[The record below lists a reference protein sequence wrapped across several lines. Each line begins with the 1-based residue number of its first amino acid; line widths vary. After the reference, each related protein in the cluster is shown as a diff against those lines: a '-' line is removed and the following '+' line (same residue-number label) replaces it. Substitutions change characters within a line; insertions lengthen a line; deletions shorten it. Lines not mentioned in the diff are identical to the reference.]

1 MKRAVGS
8 LVFPLLLLPG
18 CMVGPNYQRPEIA
31 MPTQFVETVEPT
43 ISSEDPLCD
52 WWKRLNDPLLD
63 ALIAEAVES
72 NYDIRL
78 AIERIGEARAQFRIA
93 RSQQAPEFD
102 IDGIATR
109 SRISPNLFPIPS
121 GSAPLFPVYLNFF
134 DLDFDAIWELDFF
147 GKFRRGKRAARYQW
161 EATKEDAQA
170 VLITSLGEVARNY
183 VVIRSLQQQIH
194 ILQQKIITD
203 KEELALSQAL
213 FVCGLASEIQ
223 VETLLAR
230 LESDRAMLPTLDSS
244 LKQTI
249 FALALLLGKQPE
261 SLIEQFTEAA
271 PVPLCIDQVPIGL
284 PSDLLRRRPDIRAA
298 ERRLAGATE
307 MIGTAVADLF
317 PQISLTGNT
326 IAGAPLSGSGY
337 GYQSFDISTLLKGA
351 SRFFSVGPAIRWDF
365 IDFGKVRGNIAV
377 QNSVQRQ
384 ALISYEQIVTNALK
398 EVESALAAYFDEGKR
413 TVLLSEQVASNR
425 RSLQLTTDLYQA
437 GLKSESDLLDARKTL
452 LDAETSLVES
462 QATAT
467 NNLITLYKVLGGEW
481 ECSYSP

>member
-1 MKRAVGS
+1 
-8 LVFPLLLLPG
+8 
-18 CMVGPNYQRPEIA
+18 MVGPNYQRPETA
-31 MPTQFVETVEPT
+31 MPAQFVETKEPS

-63 ALIAEAVES
+63 SLIAEAVKS

-78 AIERIGEARAQFRIA
+78 AVERIAEARAQFRIA

-102 IDGIATR
+102 IQGIATR
-109 SRISPNLFPIPS
+109 SRISPNLFPVPS
-121 GSAPLFPVYLNFF
+121 NSLPLFPVYLNFF
-134 DLDFDAIWELDFF
+134 DLEFDALWELDFF

-170 VLITSLGEVARNY
+170 VLITSLSEVARDY
-183 VVIRSLQQQIH
+183 VAIRSLQQQIQ
-194 ILQQKIITD
+194 ILQQKIATD
-203 KEELALSQAL
+203 EEELALSQAL
-213 FVCGLASEIQ
+213 FACGLASELE
-223 VETLLAR
+223 VKRLLAS

-261 SLIEQFTEAA
+261 SLIEQFTTIA
-271 PVPLCIDQVPIGL
+271 PIPLCIDQVPIGL

-298 ERRLAGATE
+298 ERQLAAATE
-307 MIGTAVADLF
+307 QIGVAVADLF
-317 PQISLTGNT
+317 PHIALTGNS
-326 IAGAPLSGSGY
+326 IAGAPIGGSSY
-337 GYQSFDISTLLKGA
+337 GYQSYDIKTLLRGA

-377 QNSVQRQ
+377 QNSLQRQ
-384 ALISYEQIVTNALK
+384 AVISYEQTITNALK
-398 EVESALAAYFDEGKR
+398 EVESALAAYFDEGR
-413 TVLLSEQVASNR
+413 RSFLLSEQVAADQ
-425 RSLQLTTDLYQA
+425 RSLQLTSDLYQA
-437 GLKSESDLLDARKTL
+437 GLKSESDLLDARRTL
-452 LDAETSLVES
+452 LDAETSLIES
-462 QATAT
+462 QGTAT